1 MERLIK
7 IAAVCIAL
15 SAVILLSNRI
25 GTVEGQQK
33 RTPGQ
38 GFAAVPGLKGG
49 QDAFGPYDPVANW
62 PRPMGESLPDHQAWT
77 WSQSTDIF
85 PEIPIVSS

>member
-1 MERLIK
+1 MERLMK

-15 SAVILLSNRI
+15 SAVILLSNRM

-38 GFAAVPGLKGG
+38 GFAAVPGLKGV

-62 PRPMGESLPDHQAWT
+62 PNPLGESLPDHQTWT
-77 WSQSTDIF
+77 L
-85 PEIPIVSS
+85 